1 MKKLIVVC
9 QILLS
14 VFFLT
19 KALSYSNGFQ
29 ETSFG
34 KILSWDRSAI
44 AQTSSVSPVLLPRD
58 VTIDHLQKER
68 DLLALLQTREKALDD
83 RERAVKLEEQN
94 VLALKQ
100 ELLEKIDAFKAL
112 EALLSDRLEGENAR
126 EQKRMKDLAK
136 VYDAAPPQKVAAMFE
151 KLSVKTAAGI
161 TINMKRERAGLVWG
175 FLNPQKAVEITNE
188 ITRTTRLPAQ

>member
-1 MKKLIVVC
+1 VC

>member
-19 KALSYSNGFQ
+19 KTLSYSNGFQ

-44 AQTSSVSPVLLPRD
+44 AQTRSVPPGLSPRD
-58 VTIDHLQKER
+58 VTDDHLQKER
-68 DLLALLQTREKALDD
+68 DLLALLQTREKVLDD
-83 RERAVKLEEQN
+83 RERAIKLEEQN

-112 EALLSDRLEGENAR
+112 EAQLSDRLDGENAR
-126 EQKRMKDLAK
+126 EQKRIKDLAK

>member
-1 MKKLIVVC
+1 LKKLIVVC

-19 KALSYSNGFQ
+19 KTLSYSNGFQ

-44 AQTSSVSPVLLPRD
+44 AQTRSVPPGLSPRD
-58 VTIDHLQKER
+58 VTDDHLQKER
-68 DLLALLQTREKALDD
+68 DLLALLQTREKVLDD
-83 RERAVKLEEQN
+83 RERAIKLQEQN

-112 EALLSDRLEGENAR
+112 EAQLSDRLEGENAR
-126 EQKRMKDLAK
+126 EQKRIKDLAK
-136 VYDAAPPQKVAAMFE
+136 VYDAAPPQKVAAMIE

>member
-1 MKKLIVVC
+1 LKKLIVVC